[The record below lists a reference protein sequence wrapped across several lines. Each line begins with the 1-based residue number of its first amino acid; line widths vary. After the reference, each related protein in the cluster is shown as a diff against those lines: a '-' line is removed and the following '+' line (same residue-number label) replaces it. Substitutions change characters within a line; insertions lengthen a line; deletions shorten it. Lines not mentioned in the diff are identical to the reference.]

1 LNPRLATIHEHP
13 LKAVFSLCALLVCS
27 ATGFAQTAQPLVKL
41 DNTGCPSADARE
53 FGGSLPDSLSAT
65 IGSRINESP
74 DIVLLASVHAD
85 QVRFAKQPEIRVRLC
100 WGGDSLRVI
109 ERTNLPSPVV
119 AGTTYRDVFI
129 NLEILGHVNAACL
142 ASRITGVASDSTAKG
157 SCAGLSAGLKR

>member
-1 LNPRLATIHEHP
+1 MA
-13 LKAVFSLCALLVCS
+13 
-27 ATGFAQTAQPLVKL
+27 GAQSPQPLVKL
-41 DNTGCPSADARE
+41 DNAGCPTAEAQTLSA
-53 FGGSLPDSLSAT
+53 SIPDSLSAS
-65 IGSRINESP
+65 IGSRVNDSP

-142 ASRITGVASDSTAKG
+142 ASRITGAASDSTAKG
-157 SCAGLSAGLKR
+157 SCAGLNLGLRK